1 MLRLDRGIQA
11 SLDCP
16 VEPDND
22 RHGDRSNFVTG
33 VKRVRLYTLDI
44 GGNMV

>member
-1 MLRLDRGIQA
+1 MTIATQSLDRGIQA

-22 RHGDRSNFVTG
+22 RHVLARINSFATNLAPL
-33 VKRVRLYTLDI
+33 KRR
-44 GGNMV
+44 